1 MHVLSV
7 IPNHFSGE
15 ESAFRPETADSSRL
29 KPLGMTNRK
38 KGSDAILRH
47 EEWGDELLKSCSGQ
61 RLDAGEIDV
70 MSAFTARLWHTCVK
84 M

>member
-1 MHVLSV
+1 
-7 IPNHFSGE
+7 
-15 ESAFRPETADSSRL
+15 
-29 KPLGMTNRK
+29 MTNRK